1 MGIGFDF
8 PKDQGNVNGS
18 GVFYAWGTYSN
29 PILGIQGIAATWIQG
44 GTQVNGQVSWW
55 FPGAGV
61 WAAEVLVGNLAVGT
75 AITLT
80 VTGMSQQ
87 NPMQPPVQVPEAI
100 TFTFRGASP
109 QVGRPHHHDHEEEY

>member
-29 PILGIQGIAATWIQG
+29 PILGIQSVSASWIQG

-55 FPGAGV
+55 FPTGGV
-61 WAAEVLVGNLAVGT
+61 WAAEVLVGNLAAGT

-80 VTGMSQQ
+80 VTGGSQP
-87 NPMQPPVQVPEAI
+87 NPLQPPVLVPESI
-100 TFTFRGASP
+100 TFTFQGISP
-109 QVGRPHHHDHEEEY
+109 QIGRHHHHDHEDEY

>member
-29 PILGIQGIAATWIQG
+29 PILGIQSVSATWIQG

-55 FPGAGV
+55 FPRNGV
-61 WAAEVLVGNLAVGT
+61 WAAEVLGNMAAGT
-75 AITLT
+75 PITLT
-80 VTGMSQQ
+80 VTGVSQP
-87 NPMQPPVQVPEAI
+87 NPMQPPAQVPESI
-100 TFTFRGASP
+100 TFTFQGASP
-109 QVGRPHHHDHEEEY
+109 QVGRPFHDHEDEY